1 MKYLNLILG
10 TILAWF
16 DNKWFTLMFALLLSI
31 VAFFCAD
38 PAPGVPTAN
47 VAVFSL
53 AVGVLTVMVLLFGT
67 SIVKKSV
74 YNWASFGCAIVGS
87 IVGVLIAL
95 IINTFV

>member
-10 TILAWF
+10 TILSWF
-16 DNKWFTLMFALLLSI
+16 DNRAFSFVFAMLLSI
-31 VAFFCAD
+31 VAFFGAD
-38 PAPGVPTAN
+38 PALGVPTAN

-53 AVGVLTVMVLLFGT
+53 TVGVLTVWVLLFGT